1 MTDPNAR
8 KTVERSVDSLQ
19 RIYAFVVALAVARS
33 VEAAFVLDGDLV
45 WAPDRLPAL
54 IAFVVTVVPF
64 FHGMNRHLDRCYVE
78 RHDPHVQGALLA
90 DFAVFFLEAAMFFAL
105 ATSIRSG
112 LDGFLILAAILALD
126 TVWGMISH
134 WIHYRDDASSSRAW
148 AAVNAV
154 FAVAI
159 VLVYFWDGYADAA
172 KPWIL
177 ALLAVARTVVDYK
190 VSWAFYFPPGSVGSR
205 TRPSHV

>member
-1 MTDPNAR
+1 MNEPWSR

-33 VEAAFVLDGDLV
+33 VEAAFVSEGALV
-45 WAPDRLPAL
+45 WAPERMPVLV
-54 IAFVVTVVPF
+54 AFVFTVVPF

-78 RHDPHVQGALLA
+78 RHDEHVQGALLA
-90 DFAVFFLEAAMFFAL
+90 DFAVFFLEAAMLFAF

-112 LDGFLILAAILALD
+112 LEGFLILAALLALD
-126 TVWGMISH
+126 TLWGMISH
-134 WIHYRDDASSSRAW
+134 WIHYRDESASSRTW

-154 FAVAI
+154 FV
-159 VLVYFWDGYADAA
+159 VLLLLVYFLEGYAEPV

-177 ALLAVARTVVDYK
+177 ALLAVVRTVVDYK
-190 VSWAFYFPPGSVGSR
+190 LSWAFYFPPFRSAR
-205 TRPSHV
+205 RQ